1 MPLCRSLTNRS
12 GSPRLLHSCL
22 DDPLQIAHYHKIAH
36 FCASHSIGHNG
47 VDKSNL
53 VHAGNRY
60 IPIRPSEMYHMLTRP
75 TARDLTLEA
84 ARDAGAARRPNRPLP
99 AAQIKKL
106 LDSRSQADV
115 LDGLRRV
122 VSVRN
127 GFHDSNDLMLISPDA
142 I

>member
-1 MPLCRSLTNRS
+1 
-12 GSPRLLHSCL
+12 
-22 DDPLQIAHYHKIAH
+22 
-36 FCASHSIGHNG
+36 
-47 VDKSNL
+47 
-53 VHAGNRY
+53 
-60 IPIRPSEMYHMLTRP
+60 MYHMLTRP

-84 ARDAGAARRPNRPLP
+84 ARDAGAARRPTRPLP

-127 GFHDSNDLMLISPDA
+127 AFLDSHDRMLMSPDA